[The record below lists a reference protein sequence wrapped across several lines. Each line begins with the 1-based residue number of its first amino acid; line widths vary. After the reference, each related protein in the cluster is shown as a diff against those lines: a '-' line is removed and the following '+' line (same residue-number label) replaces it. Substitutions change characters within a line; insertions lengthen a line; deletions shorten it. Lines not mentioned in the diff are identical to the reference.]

1 MIQPTP
7 TRYPNILIRASAGTG
22 KTFQLSNRFLGL
34 LDHDAPLDQILAT
47 TFTRKAAGEILDR
60 ILLRLA
66 DASLDP
72 QACAELGEHLRDGEL
87 TPARCRRILAGAA
100 RNLHRLRVSTLDAFF
115 AKIASSFSL
124 ELGLPPGWRIVD
136 ELQDAQMRTEAIEAV
151 IAQDSASD
159 VLTLMHLLTKGEAKR
174 GIGDLLRDT
183 VNQVYSVFCET
194 TPEAWSSVPR
204 YRHVTD
210 ERMAEAISTLR
221 QIEFPSKHQRT
232 ACDKDLDAVER
243 GDWERFIGFGL
254 AAKIASGGTTFQR
267 KEIPECALKEYRALL
282 HHARATLLGHVAN
295 QTEAAYKVLKKFD
308 AAYQRLK
315 QERRALRFEDI
326 TRRLAE
332 AAMLDDHERVAFRLD
347 AAVSHLLLDE
357 FQDTSL
363 AQWCVLRSFARRAA
377 GGGAGNSFFCV
388 GDVKQAIYGWR
399 GGVAEIFDALEGEL
413 ERLKKASLTQSFRS
427 SPAVIETVNHVFTHL
442 LDHPH
447 LEHYEPAVRQWCE
460 PFEPHSTSKSDLPGC
475 VTLAVSRQP
484 ADDESPDDVHDLWC
498 ARRIAELVR
507 EAPGFSVG
515 VLVRT
520 NARVGRLILLLRELG
535 LHASE
540 EGGNPVTD
548 SAAVEAALA
557 LVRLADHPGDKIA
570 RFHVANSPF
579 SGDFALADW
588 RDDAAASRLAQSL
601 RRRLLEQGYGP
612 TVREIARLL
621 AAQGTDRDR
630 SRLQQLVELAYRYD
644 TQATL
649 RSRDFVNF
657 VEHQKVSDP
666 VAADVRVMTVHQAKG
681 LEFDIVVLPELDANL
696 VGQPGGFVV
705 GRPDP
710 TSPVN
715 RVCRYTNQNV
725 QELLPREFQ
734 EMFAADVAHSVR
746 ESLCVL
752 YVALTRAV
760 HALHMIVKAAPA
772 ASKNPGKTFAGLLRA
787 SLAESKPLSPET
799 TVYSCGDSTWFRH
812 AAERRETASEM
823 EPAAIESLP
832 AEAPSPRRIA
842 LKESSAQRRRLERKA
857 PSSLE
862 GGKRIK
868 LSDVFGRENM
878 AAIQRGL
885 VIHAWLARIE
895 WLDPQSP
902 GGGIP
907 DDDTL
912 RRIGN
917 EAAETAIDLD
927 PLLAEFHRLLASPA
941 VCESLRPEFYR
952 TAPEQLGLSAEI
964 VSQIRAARLRL
975 AVENE
980 RRFAVR
986 DGDAIVT
993 GQVDRLVLLYDRG
1006 RLIAADVIDFKTD
1019 VPPTKK
1025 ALKDRVAFY
1034 RPQLEAY
1041 RRSLAPTLR
1050 LPCERIAAR
1059 MLFLNAGESFVVD

>member
-1 MIQPTP
+1 MIQPTT
-7 TRYPNILIRASAGTG
+7 TRYPNTLIRASAGTG
-22 KTFQLSNRFLGL
+22 KTFQLSNRFLAL

-66 DASLDP
+66 DAALDL
-72 QACAELGEHLRDGEL
+72 QACEELGSHLHDPEL
-87 TPARCRRILAGAA
+87 TRTRCRRMLAAA
-100 RNLHRLRVSTLDAFF
+100 TRNLHRLRVSTLDAFF

-136 ELQDAQMRTEAIEAV
+136 ELQDAQMRAEAIEAV
-151 IAQDSASD
+151 IAQDSAAD

-194 TPEAWSSVPR
+194 TPEAWSSAPR
-204 YRHVTD
+204 YRYVTD

-221 QIEFPSKHQRT
+221 QMEFPSKFQRT
-232 ACDKDLDAVER
+232 ACNKDLDAVER
-243 GDWERFIGFGL
+243 GDWEKFIKFGL

-295 QTEAAYKVLKKFD
+295 QTEAAYKVLKKFHTE
-308 AAYQRLK
+308 YERLK
-315 QERRALRFEDI
+315 TERRALRFEDI
-326 TRRLAE
+326 TRRLAD
-332 AAMLDDHERVAFRLD
+332 AAMLEDGQRIAFRLD

-363 AQWCVLRSFARRAA
+363 HQWCVLRPFARRAA
-377 GGGAGNSFFCV
+377 SGVGGSSFFCV

-399 GGVAEIFDALEGEL
+399 GGVAEIFDALENEL
-413 ERLKKASLTQSFRS
+413 ERLRRTSLNQSFRS
-427 SPAVIETVNHVFTHL
+427 SAPVIETVNRVFTRL
-442 LDHPH
+442 LQHSH
-447 LEHYEPAVRQWCE
+447 LEHYEPAVHEWCKQ
-460 PFEPHSTSKSDLPGC
+460 FETHSTSQADLPGH
-475 VTLAVSRQP
+475 VTLAVSP
-484 ADDESPDDVHDLWC
+484 APGEDESADDVHDLWC
-498 ARRIAELVR
+498 ARRIADLVR
-507 EAPGFSVG
+507 EAPGFTVG

-520 NARVGRLILLLRELG
+520 NIRVGRLIHLLRELG

-548 SAAVEAALA
+548 SAAVEAALS
-557 LVRLADHPGDKIA
+557 LFRLADHPGDTIA

-579 SGDFALADW
+579 AGEFELRDW
-588 RDDAAASRLAQSL
+588 RDSGAVARLAQSL
-601 RRRLLEQGYGP
+601 RRRLLEHGYGA
-612 TVREIARLL
+612 TVDAIARIL
-621 AAQGTDRDR
+621 APHGSDRDR
-630 SRLQQLVELAYRYD
+630 SRLAQLVELAYRYQE
-644 TQATL
+644 QATL
-649 RSRDFVNF
+649 RARDFVRF
-657 VEHQKVSDP
+657 VEHQKVADP

-696 VGQPGGFVV
+696 VGQPGWFVV

-710 TSPVN
+710 TSPVD
-715 RVCRYTNQNV
+715 RVCRYTNQNI

-734 EMFAADVAHSVR
+734 EMFEADIAHSVR

-752 YVALTRAV
+752 YVALTRPV
-760 HALHMIVKAAPA
+760 HALHMIVKAGPA
-772 ASKNPGKTFAGLLRA
+772 ASKNPAKTFAGLLRA
-787 SLAESKPLSPET
+787 SLADGKSLSPET
-799 TVYSCGDSTWFRH
+799 TVYAFGDPKWFH
-812 AAERRETASEM
+812 HTAGGRETASEV
-823 EPAAIESLP
+823 EAGFAAPAAPLRIE
-832 AEAPSPRRIA
+832 
-842 LKESSAQRRRLERKA
+842 LKKTPVRRRHLERKP

-885 VIHAWLARIE
+885 VMHAWLAQIE
-895 WLDPQSP
+895 WLDPKSP

-907 DDDTL
+907 HDDAL

-927 PLLAEFHRLLASPA
+927 PLIAEFRGMLDKPA
-941 VCESLRPEFYR
+941 VAAAMRRETYR
-952 TAPEQLGLSAEI
+952 NSPEQLGMAADVLAEI
-964 VSQIRAARLRL
+964 QSAALRL
-975 AVENE
+975 TVQNE

-986 DGDAIVT
+986 EGDAVVL
-993 GQVDRLVLLYDRG
+993 GHVDRLVLLHDG
-1006 RLIAADVIDFKTD
+1006 AKLVAADVIDFKTD
-1019 VPPTKK
+1019 VLPSKK
-1025 ALKDRVAFY
+1025 SFKDRVAFY

-1041 RRSLAPTLR
+1041 RRSLAKTLR
-1050 LPCERIAAR
+1050 LTPDRIAAR
-1059 MLFLNAGESFVVD
+1059 MLFLDAGTSILVE